1 MNMEFTTINNIAS
14 EIYSHPLMK
23 DLPFDK
29 IVSDT
34 LELMQITGSPNLF
47 ETKEEILELHKWRAI
62 LPCNYYQINQ
72 LVTEDGHRTFLEST
86 GTFCPTGQEAGPDN
100 RQHYNGSP
108 DGVYGVSGYNNAS
121 KLVYIIRGRLLYTSM
136 KEGKVKISYEAIKLD
151 KDGFPMIIN
160 NASYLRAL
168 KSYIKMNWFTIKFEE
183 GKIKGDVLQNAQQ
196 EYYGNIAQAQ
206 NSLIMPDEAQM
217 QNIAIIMN
225 DALERTHHFYTNY
238 KDLNTEM
245 ALRIH

>member
-29 IVSDT
+29 IISDT

-47 ETKEEILELHKWRAI
+47 ETKEEVLEVSNWRTA
-62 LPCNYYQINQ
+62 LPCDYYQINQ
-72 LVTEDGHRTFLEST
+72 LVTEEGPFRTFLEST
-86 GTFCPTGQEAGPDN
+86 DTFSPI
-100 RQHYNGSP
+100 GS
-108 DGVYGVSGYNNAS
+108 DSRHS
-121 KLVYIIRGRLLYTSM
+121 KLVYKIQGRVLYTSI
-136 KEGKVKISYEAIKLD
+136 KEGKVRLSYEAIKLD

-183 GKIKGDVLQNAQQ
+183 GKINEKVLMNTQQ

-225 DALERTHHFYTNY
+225 DALERTHNFYTNY
-238 KDLNTEM
+238 KDLNTEV